1 MALFIKLRG
10 KRRNI
15 LCFMVPKMEQPHVD
29 AFPQVSIIIP
39 TRNGE
44 KTVWTLLESVM
55 KVDYDKE
62 KLDVIVVDG
71 YSTDRTRELVSE
83 YPVELVM
90 EDGHGLNAARNT
102 GIKHSSG
109 EILIFTDCDC
119 VVPKDWVRKIVEN
132 FNDPN
137 IGCVGGTVLGYNADT
152 FSSRYANETLFRI
165 MPSFKTR
172 IVTKKIHTLLYPAG
186 CNMSFRRSVL
196 DKVGL
201 FNEGIRYG
209 FDETELVAR
218 VGEAGYGTVLDPE
231 VLIYHRHRETI
242 REILKQI
249 FGYAR
254 GSILLIKKRG
264 IRNRIGFLLALDMFG
279 LIVGLSLLGLLITLY
294 FLTSNTIF
302 VQLFLLLVFAPFL
315 LAVIKYA
322 LKALKTKNYL
332 SIFTYP
338 FIDALRIIAFSLGQW
353 YQLFKRKPTYDMRK
367 SRRVP
372 AN

>member
-1 MALFIKLRG
+1 
-10 KRRNI
+10 
-15 LCFMVPKMEQPHVD
+15 MEQPHVD
-29 AFPQVSIIIP
+29 PSPQVSIIIP

-44 KTVWTLLESVM
+44 KTISTLLESVM
-55 KVDYDKE
+55 KLDYDKE
-62 KLDVIVVDG
+62 KLEVIVVDG
-71 YSTDRTRELVSE
+71 YSTDRTMELISK

-102 GIKHSSG
+102 GIKRSSG

-119 VVPKDWVRKIVEN
+119 VVPKNWVRKIVKN
-132 FNDPN
+132 FNDSN

-152 FSSRYANETLFRI
+152 FSSRYANGTLFRI

-172 IVTKKIHTLLYPAG
+172 IVTKNIHTLLYPAG

-196 DKVGL
+196 NKIGL
-201 FNEGIRYG
+201 FNEDIRYG
-209 FDETELVAR
+209 FDETELVER
-218 VGEAGYGTVLDPE
+218 VGEAGYDTTLDPE

-242 REILKQI
+242 KEILKQI

-254 GSILLIKKRG
+254 GSILLIKERG

-279 LIVGLSLLGLLITLY
+279 FIVGLTVFGLLIMLY
-294 FLTSNTIF
+294 FLTSNFLF

-315 LAVIKYA
+315 LAMVKYA
-322 LKALKTKNYL
+322 TKALKTRNYL

-353 YQLFKRKPTYDMRK
+353 YQLFNRKPTYDMRK

-372 AN
+372 QTETALN

>member
-62 KLDVIVVDG
+62 KLEVIVVDG

-83 YPVELVM
+83 YPVDLVM

-109 EILIFTDCDC
+109 QILIFTDCDC
-119 VVPKDWVRKIVEN
+119 VVPKNWVRKIVEN
-132 FNDPN
+132 FNDPD

-172 IVTKKIHTLLYPAG
+172 IVTKNIHTLLYPAG

-196 DKVGL
+196 DKTGL
-201 FNEGIRYG
+201 FNEDIRYG

-218 VGEAGYGTVLDPE
+218 VGEAGYNTVLDPE
-231 VLIYHRHRETI
+231 VLIYHRH
-242 REILKQI
+242 
-249 FGYAR
+249 
-254 GSILLIKKRG
+254 IKKRG

-367 SRRVP
+367 SRRMP

>member
-1 MALFIKLRG
+1 
-10 KRRNI
+10 
-15 LCFMVPKMEQPHVD
+15 MEQPNVD
-29 AFPQVSIIIP
+29 GSPQISIIIP

-44 KTVWTLLESVM
+44 KTISTLLESVM
-55 KVDYDKE
+55 KLDYEKE
-62 KLDVIVVDG
+62 KLEVIVVDG
-71 YSTDRTRELVSE
+71 YSTDRTIELVSE

-109 EILIFTDCDC
+109 EILSFTDCDC
-119 VVPKDWVRKIVEN
+119 VVPKNWVRKIVKN
-132 FNDPN
+132 FNDPKT
-137 IGCVGGTVLGYNADT
+137 GCVGGTVLGCDADT

-172 IVTKKIHTLLYPAG
+172 VVTENIHTLLYPAG

-196 DKVGL
+196 DKIGP
-201 FNEGIRYG
+201 FNEDIRYG
-209 FDETELVAR
+209 FDEMELVER
-218 VGEAGYGTVLDPE
+218 VGEAGYNTTLDPE

-242 REILKQI
+242 EEILKQI

-254 GSILLIKKRG
+254 GSILLIKERG

-279 LIVGLSLLGLLITLY
+279 FIVGFSLFGLLIMLY
-294 FLTSNTIF
+294 LLTSNTLF
-302 VQLFLLLVFAPFL
+302 MQVFLLLVFAPFL
-315 LAVIKYA
+315 LAMVRYA

-353 YQLFKRKPTYDMRK
+353 YQLFSRKPTYDMRK

-372 AN
+372 QTEIALN

>member
-1 MALFIKLRG
+1 
-10 KRRNI
+10 
-15 LCFMVPKMEQPHVD
+15 MEQPHVD
-29 AFPQVSIIIP
+29 VSPQVSIIIP

-44 KTVWTLLESVM
+44 KTLSTLLESVL
-55 KVDYDKE
+55 KLDYDKK
-62 KLDVIVVDG
+62 KLEVIVVDG

-119 VVPKDWVRKIVEN
+119 VVPKSWVRKIVEN

-137 IGCVGGTVLGYNADT
+137 IGCVGGTILGYDADT

-165 MPSFKTR
+165 MPLFKTR

-196 DKVGL
+196 DKIGL
-201 FNEGIRYG
+201 FDEDIRYG
-209 FDETELVAR
+209 FDETELVER
-218 VGEAGYGTVLDPE
+218 VGEAGYNTVLDPE

-242 REILKQI
+242 KEILKQI

-279 LIVGLSLLGLLITLY
+279 FIVGLSLLGLLITLY
-294 FLTSNTIF
+294 FLTSNTLF
-302 VQLFLLLVFAPFL
+302 VQLFLLLVFTPFL
-315 LAVIKYA
+315 LTMIKYA
-322 LKALKTKNYL
+322 LKASKTKNYL
-332 SIFTYP
+332 SIFTYQ

-367 SRRVP
+367 NRPVP
-372 AN
+372 QTETALN